1 MRLNNFHQKNLKDI
15 SSLYTRK
22 FCEIAQGVLRK
33 SDEQRIELE
42 QIRQNIGRLV
52 RELQG
57 QYDEFI
63 NKYKEFDV

>member
-1 MRLNNFHQKNLKDI
+1 M

-22 FCEIAQGVLRK
+22 FCEIAQVALKK